1 MPPPATNRRPNLL
14 WVMCDQMRADALG
27 CVSPWMHTPNLDALA
42 GGGVRLSHLFAQS
55 PVCVP
60 SRCNMVTGRYP
71 HAHRCREN
79 HARLGPGEPHL
90 FRALKAAGYRTGLVG
105 KNHMFDPRDLAP
117 LDIDGSA
124 VGEKAGLPADW
135 EAHLKQIGRDMVVR
149 GAWAGARFHDLP
161 EEFSSTHR
169 IGAAGLE
176 ALDRLAAGPDPFFL
190 WVSFHDP
197 HAPHTAPRR
206 FEALYPPE
214 SVPLPD
220 GALGPT
226 AGTELARGKPRRQA
240 VKRDAQKMPDAAED
254 DLRRYVAVYSAMVSY
269 VDEWVGRLL
278 DRLDELGRREDTL
291 VLFVSDHGDFRGE
304 HAMVKK
310 DLVLYDSLLRVPGVL
325 RLPGGLPA
333 GAVHDG
339 LCETVD
345 LYPTLC
351 DLLDVSVPHGVQGR
365 SLAPVLRGTAEDERE
380 AVYAEVCP
388 PNFRNPYPDSA
399 AFLAEWERAQTTEG
413 HPLRWTAPFNVPGDF
428 VKCVR
433 TRDRKYVWYPN
444 SGEEELYDLTT
455 DPGETAN
462 LAADPRRAGEKAD
475 LRARLLEWAVRTED
489 PRDPLNDQRL
499 AHDLPWG
506 EPTILKEPAR

>member
-1 MPPPATNRRPNLL
+1 MKNLL

-27 CVSPWMHTPNLDALA
+27 CVSPWMHTPNLDVLA
-42 GGGVRLSHLFAQS
+42 SEGTRLSHLFAQS

-60 SRCNMVTGRYP
+60 SRCNLVTGRYP

-90 FRALKAAGYRTGLVG
+90 FRVLKAAGYRTGLVG
-105 KNHMFDPRDLAP
+105 KNHMFDPRDMAP
-117 LDIDGSA
+117 LDIDRA
-124 VGEKAGLPADW
+124 DAAEKKGLPPEW
-135 EAHLKQIGRDMVVR
+135 EWHLQEIGRDMVTR
-149 GAWAGARFHDLP
+149 GSWAGARFHDLP
-161 EEFSSTHR
+161 EEFSTTHR
-169 IGAAGLE
+169 IGSAAVEALETFAAG
-176 ALDRLAAGPDPFFL
+176 DDPFFL

-197 HAPHTAPRR
+197 HTPHTAPRR
-206 FEALYPPE
+206 FESLYPPE
-214 SVPLPD
+214 SVPLPP

-226 AGTELARGKPRRQA
+226 ADTELARGKPARQPI
-240 VKRDAQKMPDAAED
+240 KRDAQKMPDATED
-254 DLRRYVAVYSAMVSY
+254 DLRRYVAVYSAMISY
-269 VDEWVGRLL
+269 VDEWTGRILEKL
-278 DRLDELGRREDTL
+278 DALGLREDTL

-310 DLVLYDSLLRVPGVL
+310 DLVLYDSLLRVPGIL

-339 LCETVD
+339 LCETID

-351 DLLDVSVPHGVQGR
+351 DLLGVAVPRGVQGR
-365 SLAPVLRGTAEDERE
+365 SLVPVLRGE
-380 AVYAEVCP
+380 ATDRDDAVFAEVCP
-388 PNFRNPYPDSA
+388 PHFRCPYPDFA
-399 AFLAEWERAQTTEG
+399 TFLGGWERAQTTEG

-433 TRDRKYVWYPN
+433 TRDRKYAWYPN
-444 SGEEELYDLTT
+444 SGEEELYDLEA
-455 DPGETAN
+455 DPGETVN
-462 LAADPRRAGEKAD
+462 LAADTGWANEKSA

-489 PRDPLNDQRL
+489 PRDPLDDQRI

-506 EPTILKEPAR
+506 EPTVLKEPTR